1 MLPEETARSV
11 FAKANA
17 LSAADARRVW
27 DELSLARERLAPLT
41 DEQSALQ
48 ERYHAAKR
56 ERNLP
61 DYPNTWSTGWPACK
75 PNRNASGPMCWSTK
89 YRTFRRCRLPL
100 CGR

>member
-1 MLPEETARSV
+1 MSCL
-11 FAKANA
+11 
-17 LSAADARRVW
+17 
-27 DELSLARERLAPLT
+27 LARERLALT

-56 ERNLP
+56 ERLR
-61 DYPNTWSTGWPACK
+61 TIRICWSTGWPACK
-75 PNRNASGPMCWSTK
+75 PNRNARPTCWSTK

>member
-1 MLPEETARSV
+1 M
-11 FAKANA
+11 
-17 LSAADARRVW
+17 

-56 ERNLP
+56 ERNLA
-61 DYPNTWSTGWPACK
+61 DYTDLLEHWLARRK
-75 PNRNASGPMCWSTK
+75 PNRNASGPTCWSTK

>member
-1 MLPEETARSV
+1 MPQADTLHALALSHWGSAEEALPAVLPEETARSV

-27 DELSLARERLAPLT
+27 DELSLARERLDTLT

-56 ERNLP
+56 ERNLA
-61 DYPNTWSTGWPACK
+61 D
-75 PNRNASGPMCWSTK
+75 
-89 YRTFRRCRLPL
+89 
-100 CGR
+100 